1 MNRRIL
7 TKVNYLLTCINVR
20 VGGCILNIILVFHS
34 LFVMVILK
42 KKRLI
47 VVEVI
52 LLSILA
58 ILGLYQTFALSGV
71 ITTVDDEYN
80 FSIIDENTIEVP
92 AKKSKTIYYKT
103 TNTNKGKVKYGIG
116 YTGSNIKVKYFADT
130 IDPVTGLIN
139 YGETKFIKLKLIN
152 NSTTNTN
159 VVLNTILGYEK
170 GGDLIVPNGMTLVT
184 EKIDASN
191 IIQMSEEATSESSTF
206 LGSSLMR
213 SSINSIT
220 IASDNIVP
228 TTAIGSID
236 VSKNKDGTVMMWW
249 FNSSTSNMYDV
260 FIGSESGITSA
271 YNCYKMFS
279 WLTNLKT
286 IDLTYLD
293 TSTVSDMSYM
303 FFKTSSIETLDLT
316 SLNTSNVTNMKAMFS
331 GCMQLK
337 NVDVS
342 NFNTL
347 KVTSMIDMFCNC
359 QAIKTLDLSSFV
371 TSNVTS
377 MSGMFYQNYNLID
390 LDISNF
396 NTINVTDMQQL
407 FNGCKSLTNINLSS
421 FNTSKV
427 TNFYYMFN
435 ECNSLTEINL
445 SNFDTSSV
453 TNMVGMFRKCTSL
466 KKINL
471 SSFITNKVTNTY
483 YMFLNCTSVTEI
495 DIRKADFSNVTNYN
509 LMFSEIPKTTK
520 IYVKDNNVK
529 TWISEK
535 FTNLTGITIV

>member
-1 MNRRIL
+1 M
-7 TKVNYLLTCINVR
+7 
-20 VGGCILNIILVFHS
+20 
-34 LFVMVILK
+34 

-396 NTINVTDMQQL
+396 NTINVTDM
-407 FNGCKSLTNINLSS
+407 
-421 FNTSKV
+421 
-427 TNFYYMFN
+427 
-435 ECNSLTEINL
+435 
-445 SNFDTSSV
+445 
-453 TNMVGMFRKCTSL
+453 
-466 KKINL
+466 
-471 SSFITNKVTNTY
+471 
-483 YMFLNCTSVTEI
+483 
-495 DIRKADFSNVTNYN
+495 
-509 LMFSEIPKTTK
+509 
-520 IYVKDNNVK
+520 
-529 TWISEK
+529 
-535 FTNLTGITIV
+535 